1 MGHLTPFTFW
11 EVKILIPNFRLN
23 SLEKDLK
30 VPCYEEYLETSANVL
45 RVPNQTNAHPGL
57 HTTMRNE
64 RNEEIPTAIGEA
76 DRRCMCHEQNKLI
89 STAIDEGEEPESVA
103 VGTQSDH
110 CQQTVLQ
117 SLNDVVNF
125 NLFITLSKA

>member
-1 MGHLTPFTFW
+1 MP
-11 EVKILIPNFRLN
+11 
-23 SLEKDLK
+23 
-30 VPCYEEYLETSANVL
+30 
-45 RVPNQTNAHPGL
+45 VPNSRLHST
-57 HTTMRNE
+57 HTTMRDD

-110 CQQTVLQ
+110 CQRTVLQ

-125 NLFITLSKA
+125 NLFISLIDSTRTLVQQFNLQTPQWVNLHDVGGEL